1 MHYSQDINVM
11 VRQIIPIWLN
21 FNKNGWYVPSN
32 KIAKMLPWHQC
43 QWLILVPALG
53 YWQVTGS
60 PYGGARYNFRVVR
73 GRGGVAKL
81 KVLSGAK
88 VYGSWKLPSV
98 WESVRF
104 GIRKKNIKCRCIK
117 RQWRF
122 CAGRNLTGS
131 FSQVGFGVPMW
142 HFRCHCRIQAGEGTL
157 KAMDPTKDLSSV
169 LATPKPI
176 ADPWFWPFSFAKLRN
191 LGVLQGKRRFFARE
205 I

>member
-104 GIRKKNIKCRCIK
+104 GIRKKTSNVDALKGSGDSVLEGIWQARFHKLVSGCPCDIFVATAGSRRGRGHL
-117 RQWRF
+117 RQW
-122 CAGRNLTGS
+122 T
-131 FSQVGFGVPMW
+131 Q
-142 HFRCHCRIQAGEGTL
+142 
-157 KAMDPTKDLSSV
+157 
-169 LATPKPI
+169 PKT
-176 ADPWFWPFSFAKLRN
+176 
-191 LGVLQGKRRFFARE
+191 
-205 I
+205 